1 MPGISNIQEFV
12 NVLNSI
18 GKDKFMVKETK
29 VGSNLSLGDL
39 KDEWM
44 TLKKYG
50 WKWYTKTIPG
60 EFLNYYVFEKIADK
74 ATVQESIKEDFD
86 INQLSFKDRYSLLDR
101 MRSDCEYYLGYGNK
115 NPKHL
120 WSGDPKKQIEDMKI
134 LYNSLEEK
142 PEWLTMEDINNYDM
156 QMNESINEAYDE
168 HDVISNVD
176 DLESILRQAVDIC
189 YSLISKLEENNPDAA
204 YITNII
210 LDNIEN
216 LIVSKFGDSYD
227 LDSIRDFIKPNSSE
241 IEESIDCSK
250 LNESEN
256 IEDYFTED
264 DLEEFANAVVYILNQ
279 KSKSTYHYD
288 YNNVEMDNNEIK
300 ISIVDDNNNE
310 IEVSKLIDME
320 EINLPSD
327 LIERYVDEFAAEAHA
342 EFTDLYYRK
351 RYEDKTNESVVNEAS
366 YGGAYDIEDDQYFTK
381 DDLMEFAEAVIE
393 DLSERTDG
401 EFDYN
406 EVYMNEN
413 NKLQLGLIDN
423 FGNEITIEKIIDMR
437 KIRLPKDLLKY
448 KDEIVAK
455 ALNDFNNLYDNEN

>member
-29 VGSNLSLGDL
+29 AGSNLSLADL

-86 INQLSFKDRYSLLDR
+86 INQLSLKDRYSLLDR

-250 LNESEN
+250 LNE
-256 IEDYFTED
+256 
-264 DLEEFANAVVYILNQ
+264 
-279 KSKSTYHYD
+279 
-288 YNNVEMDNNEIK
+288 
-300 ISIVDDNNNE
+300 
-310 IEVSKLIDME
+310 
-320 EINLPSD
+320 
-327 LIERYVDEFAAEAHA
+327 
-342 EFTDLYYRK
+342 
-351 RYEDKTNESVVNEAS
+351 AS